1 MRPRPASE
9 RLAARPGARPGVVGA
24 ADFAAFDHLATL
36 VALVDRQGQC
46 LHVNAA
52 LEAAL
57 GLPRRSLVGEDVRG
71 WLVDAAPLHE
81 VLAQLARGELAS
93 SRLLARLRRPVGSV
107 IGGLAPGERA
117 VQLTASAVDAPAGC
131 VLVEMSGLELQLRD
145 ERERRVQELAQANG
159 ELLRNLAHEVRN
171 PLGGIRGAAQLL
183 LMEPLAP
190 ALAECAQ
197 LIVREAD
204 RLHALVDRLLATHR
218 GTLQVGDVNLHEV
231 CEHVRALVVAEF
243 GPALVVERDYDT
255 SIPEFRGDRG
265 QLVQAVLN
273 VVRNAAQALA
283 DAATPQP
290 CIVLRTRARRQVT
303 LAGRRHRLA
312 LALQVQDNGPGVP
325 QAMRERIFHPLV
337 SGRAGGSGLG
347 LTIAHAILQ
356 QHQGTIECDSAAGR
370 TVFTLTIPLA

>member
-1 MRPRPASE
+1 MSGTRAAPAGSVD
-9 RLAARPGARPGVVGA
+9 ASA
-24 ADFAAFDHLATL
+24 FAVFDHLTTL
-36 VALVDRQGQC
+36 VALVDGGGRC

-57 GLPRRSLVGEDVRG
+57 GLPRRSLVGEDIRH
-71 WLVDAAPLHE
+71 WFVDAAALHE
-81 VLAQLARGELAS
+81 LFTGVANGELAS
-93 SRLLARLRRPVGSV
+93 SRLLVRLHAPVGSASA
-107 IGGLAPGERA
+107 GTTAGERS
-117 VQLTASAVDAPAGC
+117 VQLSASAFDAASGV
-131 VLVEMSGLELQLRD
+131 VLIEMSPLGLQLRD

-218 GTLQVGDVNLHEV
+218 GTLQVSDVNLHEV

-283 DAATPQP
+283 AGATPQP
-290 CIVLRTRARRQVT
+290 CVVLRTRVRRQVT
-303 LAGRRHRLA
+303 LRGRRHRLA

-325 QAMRERIFHPLV
+325 ETMRERIFHPLA
-337 SGRAGGSGLG
+337 SGREGGTGLG
-347 LTIAHAILQ
+347 LTLAHAILQ
-356 QHQGTIECDSAAGR
+356 RHQGTIECDGAPGC
-370 TVFTLTIPLA
+370 TVFTLTIPLT